1 MSKKKYKLD
10 ELPVYEILIDDEDE
24 TGIRYL
30 SIVQDP
36 AIEMKGMYF
45 NDVEVKEFRFFA
57 SKEQQKIVGPAL
69 IPYKKIYRVDEDGEY
84 FVMFTPETIEK
95 MVRKFNSTGS
105 NRRIN
110 FDHTNQIIDGYI
122 EQNWI
127 VEDTMYDKSRMY
139 GYELPKKS
147 WFVEVKIDDTN
158 FWNTFVKE
166 DGFFSFSIEGILG
179 QRLVAMATHMDFY
192 IDALTEGEI
201 MELYNEFVIEPKSGE
216 SEDEFIG
223 RCIANEINAGY
234 ENDQAAAI
242 CYSKWNEM
250 GSDKK
255 KAKKLAES
263 YTDYPQAAS
272 ENAKIALRWV
282 DENGW
287 GDCGTAV
294 GKIRANQ
301 LANREPISRDTIA
314 RMAAF
319 ARHLQWEDK
328 QLGDGCGKLMLYA
341 WGGREGIEYAQRKLK
356 EIDEEKKK

>member
-45 NDVEVKEFRFFA
+45 NDIEVKEFRFFA

-84 FVMFTPETIEK
+84 FVMFTPETI
-95 MVRKFNSTGS
+95 
-105 NRRIN
+105 
-110 FDHTNQIIDGYI
+110 
-122 EQNWI
+122 
-127 VEDTMYDKSRMY
+127 RMY

-255 KAKKLAES
+255 KAEKLAES

>member
-201 MELYNEFVIEPKSGE
+201 MELYNEFVKETPVGPLAYLIKLLLLTLTHVKVPGSVVGDLNNLILYIIKVLFCVSKIEIS
-216 SEDEFIG
+216 
-223 RCIANEINAGY
+223 
-234 ENDQAAAI
+234 
-242 CYSKWNEM
+242 
-250 GSDKK
+250 
-255 KAKKLAES
+255 
-263 YTDYPQAAS
+263 
-272 ENAKIALRWV
+272 
-282 DENGW
+282 
-287 GDCGTAV
+287 V
-294 GKIRANQ
+294 GI
-301 LANREPISRDTIA
+301 I
-314 RMAAF
+314 F
-319 ARHLQWEDK
+319 
-328 QLGDGCGKLMLYA
+328 
-341 WGGREGIEYAQRKLK
+341 
-356 EIDEEKKK
+356 